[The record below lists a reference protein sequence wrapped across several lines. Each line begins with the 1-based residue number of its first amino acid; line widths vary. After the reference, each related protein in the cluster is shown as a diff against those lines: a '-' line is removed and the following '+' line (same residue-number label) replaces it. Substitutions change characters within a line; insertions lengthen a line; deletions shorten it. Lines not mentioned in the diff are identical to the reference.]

1 MIGRVNHIA
10 IAVPDINKS
19 RRTYKHNL
27 GAQVSEVTE
36 QLKHKV
42 KVCFISLP
50 NTKIELITPLGDDS
64 PLINFLKKNPA
75 GGIHHICY
83 EVENIIESRDKLIR
97 LGTKIIGSGE
107 PTVGAHGK
115 LVLFLNPKDFS
126 GTLIELEEK

>member
-1 MIGRVNHIA
+1 MR
-10 IAVPDINKS
+10 
-19 RRTYKHNL
+19 
-27 GAQVSEVTE
+27 AQVRDVTE
-36 QLKHKV
+36 QLKPKV

-50 NTKIELITPLGDDS
+50 NTKIELITPLGEDS

>member
-1 MIGRVNHIA
+1 MKLIDHG
-10 IAVPDINKS
+10 
-19 RRTYKHNL
+19 
-27 GAQVSEVTE
+27 VTTA
-36 QLKHKV
+36 
-42 KVCFISLP
+42 FITLQ
-50 NTKIELITPLGDDS
+50 NTNIELLEPLGENS
-64 PLINFLKKNPA
+64 PIRRFLERNNN

-107 PTVGAHGK
+107 PSVGAHGI